1 MIKSLNLSDFT
12 CFSHNIIEFSKG
24 INVLI
29 GKNGTGKTHIMKC
42 LTATLKANE
51 EFKHSTAQTRDKYNE
66 LLSDKLMSYFK
77 PDALGRLVNK
87 NSKSSS
93 VGVEF
98 FTGDKIEYGFS
109 TGMKL
114 VKSDVANY
122 IQTSPFLYIPPREVF
137 SLFEGFI
144 GLYERREISFDQSY
158 VDLAK
163 ALNVTPLKGAPYQ
176 KAIKMVQ
183 PILEKW
189 DIQVVQKN
197 NRFYVI
203 EQGKEYEAHLVAEGL
218 RKVATILYLVS
229 NGELKENSILFWDE
243 PEANLNPSLI
253 SVIADLLLSLNKHG
267 IQIFIATHD
276 FLLTHRLSLHAEYP
290 NVENPVDFA
299 FFNLEKQ
306 ENKLVIEKGTS
317 LVEIQNNAI
326 LNEYAAFYDEET
338 RLINSK

>member
-1 MIKSLNLSDFT
+1 MIKSLIFSDFT
-12 CFSHNIIEFSKG
+12 CFHHNNIEFSKG

-29 GKNGTGKTHIMKC
+29 GKNGTGKTHLMKC
-42 LTATLKANE
+42 LTATLRANE
-51 EFKHSTAQTRDKYNE
+51 EFQHSTAQTRDKYNE
-66 LLSDKLMSYFK
+66 LISDKLLSYFK
-77 PDALGRLVNK
+77 PDTLGRLVNK
-87 NSKSSS
+87 NSKTSS
-93 VGVEF
+93 VEIGF
-98 FTGDKIEYGFS
+98 FSGDKIKYSFS
-109 TGMKL
+109 SGMKL
-114 VKSDVANY
+114 VKSDAASY
-122 IQTSPFLYIPPREVF
+122 IKAPHFLYIPPREVF

-158 VDLAK
+158 IDLAK
-163 ALNVTPLKGAPYQ
+163 ALNITPLKGEPYK
-176 KAIKMVQ
+176 KAIEMVQ

-276 FLLTHRLSLHAEYP
+276 YLLTHRLSLHAEYP
-290 NVENPVDFA
+290 DAEHPVDFA
-299 FFNLEKQ
+299 FFSLEKK
-306 ENKLVIEKGTS
+306 ENELIIEKGAS
-317 LVEIQNNAI
+317 LVDIQHNAI
-326 LNEYAAFYDEET
+326 LDEYAAFYDEET

>member
-1 MIKSLNLSDFT
+1 MIKSLIFSDFT
-12 CFSHNIIEFSKG
+12 CFSHNIIEFSNG

-29 GKNGTGKTHIMKC
+29 GKNGTGKTHVMKC
-42 LTATLKANE
+42 LMATLRANE
-51 EFKHSTAQTRDKYNE
+51 EFKLSTAQTRDKYNE

-77 PDALGRLVNK
+77 PDALGRLVSK
-87 NSKSSS
+87 NSKASS

-98 FTGDKIEYGFS
+98 FSGDKIEYGFS
-109 TGMKL
+109 SGMKL
-114 VKSDVANY
+114 VKTDAANY
-122 IQTSPFLYIPPREVF
+122 IPTPPFLYIPPREVF

-144 GLYERREISFDQSY
+144 GLYERREISFDQTY

-163 ALNVTPLKGAPYQ
+163 ALNVTPLKGEPYQ
-176 KAIKMVQ
+176 KAIEMVK
-183 PILEKW
+183 PILDKW
-189 DIQVVQKN
+189 DIQVIQKN

-276 FLLTHRLSLHAEYP
+276 YLLTHRLSLHAEYP
-290 NVENPVDFA
+290 TSEHPVDFA
-299 FFNLEKQ
+299 FFSFEKK
-306 ENKLVIEKGTS
+306 ENELVIEKGAS
-317 LVEIQNNAI
+317 LVDIQNNAI
-326 LNEYAAFYDEET
+326 LDEYAAFYDEET

>member
-1 MIKSLNLSDFT
+1 MIKSLILNNFT
-12 CFSHNIIEFSKG
+12 CFNYNAIEFSKG

-42 LTATLKANE
+42 LAATLRANE
-51 EFKHSTAQTRDKYNE
+51 EFKLSTAQTRERYNE

-77 PDALGRLVNK
+77 PDALGRLVSK

-93 VGVEF
+93 IGVEF
-98 FTGDKIEYGFS
+98 FSGNRIEYGFS
-109 TGMKL
+109 SGMKL
-114 VKSDVANY
+114 VKSEVANY
-122 IQTSPFLYIPPREVF
+122 IPTSPLLYIPPREVF

-163 ALNVTPLKGAPYQ
+163 ALNVAPLKGEPYQ
-176 KAIKMVQ
+176 KAIEMVQ
-183 PILEKW
+183 PILDKW
-189 DIQVVQKN
+189 DIQVIQKN

-203 EQGKEYEAHLVAEGL
+203 EQGKEYEAHLVAEGI

-276 FLLTHRLSLHAEYP
+276 YLLTHRLSLHAEYP
-290 NVENPVDFA
+290 NEEHPVDFA
-299 FFNLEKQ
+299 FFSLEK
-306 ENKLVIEKGTS
+306 KYTGLVIEKGAS
-317 LVEIQNNAI
+317 LVDIQNNAI
-326 LNEYAAFYDEET
+326 LDEYAAFYDEET

>member
-1 MIKSLNLSDFT
+1 MIKSLILNNFT
-12 CFSHNIIEFSKG
+12 CFNYNAIEFSKG

-42 LTATLKANE
+42 LAATLRANE
-51 EFKHSTAQTRDKYNE
+51 EFKLSTAQTRERYNE

-77 PDALGRLVNK
+77 PDALGRLVSK

-93 VGVEF
+93 IGVEF
-98 FTGDKIEYGFS
+98 FSGNRIEYGFS
-109 TGMKL
+109 SGMKL
-114 VKSDVANY
+114 VKSEVANY
-122 IQTSPFLYIPPREVF
+122 IPTSPLLYIPPREVF

-163 ALNVTPLKGAPYQ
+163 ALNVTPLKGEPYQ
-176 KAIKMVQ
+176 KAIEMVQ
-183 PILEKW
+183 PILDKW
-189 DIQVVQKN
+189 DIQVIQKN

-203 EQGKEYEAHLVAEGL
+203 EQGKEYEAHLVAEGI

-276 FLLTHRLSLHAEYP
+276 YLLTHRLSLHAEYP
-290 NVENPVDFA
+290 NEEHPVDFA
-299 FFNLEKQ
+299 FFSLEK
-306 ENKLVIEKGTS
+306 KYTGLVIEKGAS
-317 LVEIQNNAI
+317 LVDIQNNAI
-326 LNEYAAFYDEET
+326 LDEYAAFYDEET